1 MTIREVIE
9 NITEIQDPLWVANLS
24 KEEKL
29 RLLWL
34 ELDVIGKK
42 FELISV

>member
-1 MTIREVIE
+1 MSDVFVPVKRKDHIVNGFDEG
-9 NITEIQDPLWVANLS
+9 LS

-42 FELISV
+42 FDLIR